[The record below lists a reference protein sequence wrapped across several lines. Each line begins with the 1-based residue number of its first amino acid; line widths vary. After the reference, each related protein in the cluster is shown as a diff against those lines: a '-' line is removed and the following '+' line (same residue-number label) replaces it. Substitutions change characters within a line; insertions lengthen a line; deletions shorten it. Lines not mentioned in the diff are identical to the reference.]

1 MAYAFS
7 TAAVSVLLTVAEAIT
22 PAPEIP
28 LSHWV
33 DEGHVIL
40 TAKTRTPKEGPFQ
53 FDGVEYLREP
63 LDRLHP
69 DDPCTRV
76 TIKGSAQTGKSSVG
90 QLWVAWSVDV
100 NPKSFAI
107 GLPSSGEVL
116 KYNELKLQPIL
127 EDSPRL
133 KPKVRPVSTKS
144 GEGSTARKKKLF
156 NGASLLIF
164 NLGSSNE
171 LQMISTGNLILEEVA
186 QTKLEVGT
194 RGAPVKQARERQ
206 KAYSVLGSKELMV
219 STPGEVGTCEV
230 TKAYDA
236 GDQRRFYGEC
246 PHCLGFFALE
256 PENFVLAKE
265 NVPHHFVCPG
275 CGCLLEEH
283 QRASFRR
290 NGNWLPAFK
299 SENAENP
306 APPAYVDADDF
317 QRWRQRDI
325 EGRQPSYYVW
335 QVYCGL
341 ISWEAVAT
349 TILESKTP
357 DEIKTL
363 EQQVYGRAYD
373 PSIEAMEWQELHKL
387 REEFEHGIV
396 PAAAGVLTGMSDVQG
411 DYLQWS
417 VYAWGPGAEWWV
429 VARGIIPGDTSS
441 NEVWHKL
448 DEITRMQFPHAL
460 GGVLPI
466 AAFGVDTGYRTQ
478 RVYSFC
484 RGRHN
489 CYALDGRPDW
499 KTPHIGKPKPVKVI
513 ENGRVRGRVRLWP
526 TGTWQLK
533 ALLAWSLKRSVEAGY
548 NTALEGRG
556 HWTKSENEDWCQ
568 QITAEVLCEEKNAK
582 TGQTDRWFKK
592 VRANEELDI
601 WVGSRAL
608 AWSLGVGA
616 PRRDGKPGENFDWAQ
631 AAQDRGGIPQTDLFQ
646 TNSGGVRS
654 PEQTASS
661 AAPVPPAAED
671 RPKRK
676 WFPDN

>member
-7 TAAVSVLLTVAEAIT
+7 ASAAAVLVAVAEALT

-28 LSHWV
+28 ISHWV
-33 DEGHVIL
+33 DQGHVIL
-40 TAKTRTPKEGPFQ
+40 TAKTNTPKEGPFA

-76 TIKGSAQTGKSSVG
+76 TIKGSAQSGKSSVG

-144 GEGSTARKKKLF
+144 GEGSTARKKRLF

-164 NLGSSNE
+164 NLGSANE

-186 QTKLEVGT
+186 QTKVEVGT

-206 KAYSVLGSKELMV
+206 KAYSVIGSKELMV

-230 TKAYDA
+230 TKAFEL
-236 GDQRRFYGEC
+236 GDQRRYYGEC
-246 PHCLGFFALE
+246 PHCSGFFVLL
-256 PENFVLAKE
+256 PENFVLAKDGQ
-265 NVPHHFVCPG
+265 PHHFVCPG

-290 NGNWLPAFK
+290 NGDWLPCF
-299 SENAENP
+299 SSDDTENP
-306 APPAYVDADDF
+306 APPDYVAKADF
-317 QRWRQRDI
+317 QRWRNRNT
-325 EGRQPSYYVW
+325 EGREPSYYIW

-341 ISWEAVAT
+341 ISWDAVAG
-349 TILESKTP
+349 TIREAKAP
-357 DEIKTL
+357 DEIKAL

-373 PSIEAMEWQELHKL
+373 PSIEAMEWTELHKL
-387 REEFEHGIV
+387 REPYDHGTV
-396 PAAAGVLTGMSDVQG
+396 PAAAGVLTGMCDVQG

-417 VYAWGPGAEWWV
+417 VIGWGPGAEWWIV
-429 VARGIIPGDTSS
+429 DRGIIQGDTSAS
-441 NEVWHKL
+441 DVWHAL
-448 DEITRMQFPHAL
+448 DGVTRKQYPHAL

-478 RVYSFC
+478 RAYSFC
-484 RGRHN
+484 RGRPN

-499 KTPHIGKPKPVKVI
+499 KTPHIGKPKPVRVV

-533 ALLAWSLKRSVEAGY
+533 SLLAWSLKRSTEATY
-548 NTALEGRG
+548 MTALEGRG
-556 HWTKSENEDWCQ
+556 HWSMAEDENWCQ

-582 TGQTDRWFKK
+582 TAQTDRWFKK

-608 AWSLGVGA
+608 AWMLGVGA
-616 PRRDGKPGENFDWAQ
+616 PRGDGLAGDKFDWAG
-631 AAQDRGGIPQTDLFQ
+631 AADERKGTAQSDLF
-646 TNSGGVRS
+646 VR
-654 PEQTASS
+654 PAPP
-661 AAPVPPAAED
+661 PVPNVAPAVSAH
-671 RPKRK
+671 PSPQKTKRK
-676 WFPDN
+676 WYPD